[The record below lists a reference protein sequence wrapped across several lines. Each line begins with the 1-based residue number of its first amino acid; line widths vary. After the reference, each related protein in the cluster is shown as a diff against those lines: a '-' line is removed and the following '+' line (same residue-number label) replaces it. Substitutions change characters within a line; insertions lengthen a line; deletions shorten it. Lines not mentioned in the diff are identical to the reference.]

1 MPFVFLHDMQIKWHW
16 DFIRS
21 NLRVSLTDPLQGSW
35 RAFSHGEQVGGEKK
49 RFLRILNG
57 RSQPLERAV
66 LSLSNDSFAS
76 FRLRRQPTGLTF
88 GSLPATS
95 IVAENLAGTLR
106 LSARFGKE
114 SRAHRGRNSRLAHR
128 ARQDSLRSLSASQD
142 NPLGYRFLRSSGKAK
157 KPDRLIRLFCTAR
170 AETLLLEKRYAIIA
184 E

>member
-21 NLRVSLTDPLQGSW
+21 NLRVSLTNPLQGSW
-35 RAFSHGEQVGGEKK
+35 RAFSYDEQVGGGETK

-95 IVAENLAGTLR
+95 IVADGLARTLQP
-106 LSARFGKE
+106 SACFG
-114 SRAHRGRNSRLAHR
+114 
-128 ARQDSLRSLSASQD
+128 
-142 NPLGYRFLRSSGKAK
+142 
-157 KPDRLIRLFCTAR
+157 
-170 AETLLLEKRYAIIA
+170 
-184 E
+184 